1 MWSGINEWHLSR
13 TIKKKRIKYICVP
26 LHAKYFPKTFFLLF
40 RFLYLPRYKTYRS
53 SAFFNI
59 AIFSLISNIRAVL
72 FFLFF
77 FFQFL
82 VIISFFFFSLTER
95 DKREGIFRVTEFPG
109 CSYHPF
115 HLSRY
120 AIKFSNLPLLVRLLL
135 LRSRHLPI
143 SGRAKGNAE
152 RIGKIKG
159 GEKKK
164 KKEKDRD

>member
-1 MWSGINEWHLSR
+1 MAFIQDN
-13 TIKKKRIKYICVP
+13 KKKIICIP
-26 LHAKYFPKTFFLLF
+26 LHAKYFPKSFFLLF

-53 SAFFNI
+53 SVFFNI
-59 AIFSLISNIRAVL
+59 AIFSLISNVHVVP

-77 FFQFL
+77 FFFNFSWL
-82 VIISFFFFSLTER
+82 SLFFFFSLTER
-95 DKREGIFRVTEFPG
+95 DKREGIFRVTGFPG

-152 RIGKIKG
+152 RIG
-159 GEKKK
+159 
-164 KKEKDRD
+164 

>member
-1 MWSGINEWHLSR
+1 MNGITEWHLSR
-13 TIKKKRIKYICVP
+13 TIKKKKIKYICVP

-40 RFLYLPRYKTYRS
+40 RFLYLLCYKTYRS

-59 AIFSLISNIRAVL
+59 AIFSLISNVHAVL

-77 FFQFL
+77 S
-82 VIISFFFFSLTER
+82 ISRDYLFFFFSLTER
-95 DKREGIFRVTEFPG
+95 DKREGIFRVTGFPG
-109 CSYHPF
+109 CSYHPS

-152 RIGKIKG
+152 RI
-159 GEKKK
+159 E
-164 KKEKDRD
+164 